1 MHQKVLGKPIS
12 PKADC
17 IELLI
22 ALPFSG
28 KIHMKLKTRLYK
40 SITKTLPQWVKFFSR
55 LKITSVIYSNLRPT
69 SLISLF
75 PSHAQN

>member
-17 IELLI
+17 TELLI

-40 SITKTLPQWVKFFSR
+40 SITKTLPQCS
-55 LKITSVIYSNLRPT
+55 
-69 SLISLF
+69 
-75 PSHAQN
+75 